1 MPIARATARLTAYRR
16 AMREAR
22 DAYRAG
28 QLDDCFALLERAHI
42 LGQPWVIP
50 HTVSHWMMLKVGW
63 RRGDGREVRGQ
74 VLRLAFGG
82 LLTALG
88 LLPEGNTGGADVPP
102 KKPMPLPDDLA
113 ALCRTAG

>member
-1 MPIARATARLTAYRR
+1 MPIARTTARLTAYRR

-50 HTVSHWMMLKVGW
+50 HTVSHWMMLKIGW

-74 VLRLAFGG
+74 ILRLAFGG
-82 LLTALG
+82 LLTAIG
-88 LLPEGNTGGADVPP
+88 LLPEGNTGGANVPP

-113 ALCRTAG
+113 ALCRSAG